1 MRTMK
6 TILEFHRNY
15 PEERNSEIAE
25 RTRLTLERG
34 LDIKQINFTT
44 SAEDVRDLIEF
55 WKPDGCIVNNDNLPL
70 ELFKGIP
77 TVFCHRNPALLPAG
91 SIYVSN
97 DEREIAKH
105 AARELLSLDLTAY
118 AYVPDAANEYWSKQR
133 QKWFVRMMKI
143 NGKKCSVFDAAN
155 CGAGLSVYQSAL
167 AEWLGG
173 LPRPVGVFAA
183 NDSTAATVMDLC
195 TLLGLAIPDD
205 ISIIGVDNFTQI
217 CEVNRPTLTSIEMT
231 LEGGNP
237 EILEALRD
245 KIDGKKPKER
255 SFTMP
260 VARIVRRASTM
271 RGSKIDASVRKACD
285 LIRTHS
291 CTGLKAR
298 DVAKVFPCGRRMAEI
313 RFKAATGQT
322 FLEAIRST
330 RLAHAED
337 LLSRKGEGKRDIIA
351 NECGYAAWSSVHRL
365 MGLRKQNAS

>member
-1 MRTMK
+1 MK

-15 PEERNSEIAE
+15 PEERSSEIAE
-25 RTRLTLERG
+25 RTHLALERG

-44 SAEDVRDLIEF
+44 SAADVRDLIDF

-70 ELFKGIP
+70 EMFKGIP
-77 TVFCHRNPALLPAG
+77 AVFCHRNPALLPAG

-97 DEREIAKH
+97 DERAIAKH
-105 AARELLSLDLTAY
+105 AARELMSLNLATY
-118 AYVPDAANEYWSKQR
+118 AYVPDLSNEYWSRQR
-133 QKWFVRMMKI
+133 EKWFVQMIKL
-143 NGKKCSVFDAAN
+143 NGRECCVFDAVKCKAK
-155 CGAGLSVYQSAL
+155 LSTYQASL
-167 AEWLGG
+167 ADWLGR
-173 LPRPVGVFAA
+173 LKCPAGVFAA

-195 TLLGLAIPDD
+195 TPLGLSIPDD

-237 EILEALRD
+237 EILDALSD
-245 KIDGKKPKER
+245 KIDGRKPKKR

-260 VARIVRRASTM
+260 VARVVRRASTM
-271 RGSKIDASVRKACD
+271 RGRKIDAFVRKACD

-291 CTGLKAR
+291 CSGLMAR
-298 DVAKVFPCGRRMAEI
+298 DVAKIFPCGRRMAEI

-330 RLAHAED
+330 RYAHAEN
-337 LLSRKGEGKRDIIA
+337 LLSRKGAGKRDIIA

-365 MGLRKQNAS
+365 MNRIRPH

>member
-1 MRTMK
+1 MK

-15 PEERNSEIAE
+15 PEERTSEIAE
-25 RTRLTLERG
+25 RTRLAHERG

-44 SAEDVRDLIEF
+44 SAADVRDLIEF

-77 TVFCHRNPALLPAG
+77 TVFCHRNPALLPTG
-91 SIYVSN
+91 SLYVSN
-97 DEREIAKH
+97 DEREIARQ
-105 AARELLSLDLTAY
+105 AARELLSLDLAAY
-118 AYVPDAANEYWSKQR
+118 AYVPDAANEYWSRQR
-133 QKWFVRMMKI
+133 EKWFVQMIRI
-143 NGKKCSVFDAAN
+143 NGMECHVFDAVN
-155 CGAGLSVYQSAL
+155 CNASLSIYQSSL
-167 AEWLGG
+167 ADWLRN
-173 LPRPVGVFAA
+173 LPRPAGVFAA
-183 NDSTAATVMDLC
+183 NDSTAATIMDVC
-195 TLLGLAIPDD
+195 TPLGLSIPDD
-205 ISIIGVDNFTQI
+205 ISVIGVDNFTQI

-237 EILEALRD
+237 EILEALSD
-245 KIDGKKPKER
+245 KMNGRKPKKR

-271 RGSKIDASVRKACD
+271 RGGKIDASVRKACD
-285 LIRTHS
+285 LIRTRS
-291 CTGLKAR
+291 CSGLKAR

-330 RLAHAED
+330 RRAHAKD
-337 LLSRKGEGKRDIIA
+337 LLSRKSAGKRDVIA

-365 MGLRKQNAS
+365 MGSSPRARKP